1 MKLELILQSPDG
13 QPSSFAIDQ
22 DRLLIG
28 KLASNPI
35 CILGDGVEAIH
46 GMVERRDDGTL
57 GIVDLGS
64 SQGIFL
70 NGQKIDVEASLAIG
84 DRIKIGTNQLQLAE
98 KKPTL
103 VPPPLPTG
111 ATNPGLPTP
120 GASTP
125 AAPFGQPPGMGHTA
139 PAPSAPAQSASAQKV
154 SEVISLGQ
162 NKPSTSSSPAQ
173 APHSPAAKS
182 PAAHSPAAHSPAAQL
197 SDGSA
202 QGSSPKGS
210 SPQALRQD
218 HNDRPS
224 GPAKGHSVEQ
234 AITRSAVKPAP
245 KRSPVLFASQKPKS
259 TGSELEVIGYWG
271 RTVIDIELFQ
281 QDDKERPH
289 VLIGDDKDNHFPA
302 GGVQPLASHRLAKVR
317 SSGYDVYLRPDMK
330 GTAILEGGKKVE
342 LTDKKVSLSKKDIA
356 QISYGSI
363 HYFLMFIKSPDVT
376 LPPTKTRDPLF
387 AGLLALSF
395 LFYCLFV
402 PFIWTSEFT
411 EKDHLDDDPWTVV
424 NLPVK
429 KEPPPPKKKKVELA
443 KVKKPPTPKPPPPK
457 KKPVEPKKPT
467 EAKKIAKKPPVVK
480 PQKTP
485 IKKPPKVVPK
495 VAKPAKAAKGVAST
509 GAKRPDMKLA
519 GRKTNRKLG
528 PAGGNRGAGNGAKG
542 GQRKGKK
549 NFDVKGVE
557 GKKNSKASG
566 VNLSK
571 LGLGIGKILNK
582 TGAGAINTKFKTA
595 SGGAGGGA
603 GSGVKTVGLGGLGK
617 GKSLS
622 LAGGANGKNFGSGAG
637 GTGSG
642 LGGLG
647 GAGIGKG
654 FGKGAGGKGR
664 ADVVVPPGDPVIS
677 GGLTQQ
683 EVKTVIQANLNQI
696 RHCYEQLLQRSPSS
710 SGKIK
715 VAFKIAANG
724 RVSTANIQSS
734 TIRDSI
740 MRSCVVSRV
749 KRWQFPKPRGGL
761 EVNVNYPFVFNPL

>member
-1 MKLELILQSPDG
+1 MKLELILKTQDG
-13 QPSSFAIDQ
+13 QQSTFAIDQ

-46 GMVERRDDGTL
+46 GMIERRDDGTL

-64 SQGIFL
+64 GQGIYL
-70 NGQKIDVEASLAIG
+70 NGQKIDVESSLALG
-84 DRIKIGTNQLQLAE
+84 DRIKIGSNQLQLAE
-98 KKPTL
+98 QRPTL
-103 VPPPLPTG
+103 VPPPLPTSPQ
-111 ATNPGLPTP
+111 AAPPTP
-120 GASTP
+120 P
-125 AAPFGQPPGMGHTA
+125 PIAP
-139 PAPSAPAQSASAQKV
+139 
-154 SEVISLGQ
+154 ISLGKID
-162 NKPSTSSSPAQ
+162 NSPSA
-173 APHSPAAKS
+173 APKSDVVSFEPKAAP
-182 PAAHSPAAHSPAAQL
+182 PAAHSSAAHTPVAQTPANQAPANQSAAAQTPAAQ
-197 SDGSA
+197 SSSQG
-202 QGSSPKGS
+202 QGSSGGA
-210 SPQALRQD
+210 SPSAPMDIRSKQ
-218 HNDRPS
+218 PS
-224 GPAKGHSVEQ
+224 PGHSAGREQ
-234 AITRSAVKPAP
+234 AITRSPLKPSA

-259 TGSELEVIGYWG
+259 SGSELEVIGYWG
-271 RTVIDIELFQ
+271 RTVIDIELFEQ
-281 QDDKERPH
+281 GDKERPH
-289 VLIGDDKDNHFPA
+289 VLIGDDKTNHFPA
-302 GGVQPLASHRLAKVR
+302 GGMQPLASHRLAKVR
-317 SSGYDVYLRPDMK
+317 SSGYDIYLRPEMK

-363 HYFLMFIKSPDVT
+363 HYFLMYIKSPDVT
-376 LPPTKTRDPLF
+376 LPPTKSRDPLF

-402 PFIWTSEFT
+402 PFIWTSEPT

-457 KKPVEPKKPT
+457 KKPVKPKKPT

-480 PQKTP
+480 PKKEP

-495 VAKPAKAAKGVAST
+495 VAKPAKAAKAMAST

-542 GQRKGKK
+542 GKRKGKK

-557 GKKNSKASG
+557 GKKNTKASG

-603 GSGVKTVGLGGLGK
+603 GSGVKTVGLGGFGK

-622 LAGGANGKNFGSGAG
+622 LAGGANGKNFGSGSG